1 MEPKQKGS
9 GGVLKKLDHIMGNIE
24 FCDAYKDAYVVF
36 QPYRISDHSP
46 SILKVLG
53 LISNKPKPFKFYNYL
68 TYKPSFLDVVATYWN
83 GNVDDHK
90 MFRVVSKLKALKK
103 PLRKRVYNTGHIHE
117 RVIKL
122 RHELDEVQKA
132 LDANPEDLILREEEA
147 TYLQAFNEAK
157 LDEERFLKQKAKID
171 NVIQNEQNAEFE
183 GSQVAEAFV
192 SHYENFL
199 GSSTPYDNLNME
211 GLFQNKVFDMFNSS
225 MVRTVSDLEIKEAMF
240 DIGDDCGPGP
250 DGFTTAFFKKNL
262 GTLLVWRDCK
272 VLVESAKN
280 IISDWKNKSLSFA
293 GRLQLS
299 WYDTWDHQCLLIN
312 WLSPRD
318 IASVGFHIK
327 SLVAELI
334 LNGDWFWP
342 HVWLR
347 KAPNLN
353 QIRVPILATNSQ
365 DATYWRDL
373 NGKQFEFLV
382 KCAWEVWLFIR
393 HLANM
398 EAINPTLQDILTHL
412 QPIARQRTASSIVGK
427 LLLAT
432 SSYYIWTRDCVEVRQ
447 YAVFNSSSALVKWP
461 DYFESISLHKG
472 TTCKLDSSVI
482 VIDPDDQPMWSS
494 TRTVASTPSSA
505 IVQLPTSNNFH
516 IKDDPTQGILIVGG
530 IFLYNTPNE
539 AFKILDDKVV
549 ELERQINQGLRNRQL
564 IIENLE
570 RQFKYLEKIQQTK
583 SFPHTTNTKPRHEI
597 VYKPPSIRNAND
609 KGDVKSI
616 EEHEIKPTPTMPK
629 PNLINSNSPTVS
641 PFHKDCTVHI
651 SYTNAKTFAD
661 DVLPNHA
668 GDKKLKSTDGVGTGR
683 MTKKKIKKD
692 EMGMPKGPNKEWK
705 LNEKVVPHNKEV
717 YHYQWHP
724 TEVIHLNRNGEG
736 GCLEQESIDLTRLC

>member
-1 MEPKQKGS
+1 
-9 GGVLKKLDHIMGNIE
+9 
-24 FCDAYKDAYVVF
+24 
-36 QPYRISDHSP
+36 
-46 SILKVLG
+46 
-53 LISNKPKPFKFYNYL
+53 
-68 TYKPSFLDVVATYWN
+68 
-83 GNVDDHK
+83 
-90 MFRVVSKLKALKK
+90 RVVSKLKALKK

-250 DGFTTAFFKKNL
+250 DGFTTAFFKKIL
-262 GTLLVWRDCK
+262 GHCWFG
-272 VLVESAKN
+272 A
-280 IISDWKNKSLSFA
+280 
-293 GRLQLS
+293 
-299 WYDTWDHQCLLIN
+299 WYDTWDHQCPLIN

-318 IASVGFHIK
+318 IASAGFHIK

-334 LNGDWFWP
+334 LNGDLFWP

-353 QIRVPILATNSQ
+353 QIRVPILAAHSQ

-382 KCAWEVWLFIR
+382 KCAWEVLCTRSTDVAWRIRSDPHQHVADFLEISNLFQYGENQEEAVMLRTFPFSLSREAKTWMNELDEGTITSWNEIR
-393 HLANM
+393 EAFISRYFSLAKFKRLLN
-398 EAINPTLQDILTHL
+398 EIHSFHQLDNETLVD
-412 QPIARQRTASSIVGK
+412 A
-427 LLLAT
+427 
-432 SSYYIWTRDCVEVRQ
+432 
-447 YAVFNSSSALVKWP
+447 WP
-461 DYFESISLHKG
+461 H
-472 TTCKLDSSVI
+472 
-482 VIDPDDQPMWSS
+482 
-494 TRTVASTPSSA
+494 
-505 IVQLPTSNNFH
+505 
-516 IKDDPTQGILIVGG
+516 DPTQGILIVGG

-549 ELERQINQGLRNRQL
+549 ELERQINQGLRNRQP

-583 SFPHTTNTKPRHEI
+583 SFPHTSNTKPRHEI
-597 VYKPPSIRNAND
+597 VYKPPSIRNEND

-668 GDKKLKSTDGVGTGR
+668 GDKELKSTDGVGTGR

-692 EMGMPKGPNKEWK
+692 EIGMPKGSNKEWK
-705 LNEKVVPHNKEV
+705 LNEKVVPHNEEV

-724 TEVIHLNRNGEG
+724 TEVIHLNRIIKE
-736 GCLEQESIDLTRLC
+736 T